1 VASRHRDT
9 FVEQLGIAHPTWR
22 RFALPDGRKFTPL
35 ADSRSPLSRVERRLL
50 MQHNAHITVAAIA
63 DIDHAQRVLGA
74 RGR

>member
-1 VASRHRDT
+1 
-9 FVEQLGIAHPTWR
+9 
-22 RFALPDGRKFTPL
+22 
-35 ADSRSPLSRVERRLL
+35 